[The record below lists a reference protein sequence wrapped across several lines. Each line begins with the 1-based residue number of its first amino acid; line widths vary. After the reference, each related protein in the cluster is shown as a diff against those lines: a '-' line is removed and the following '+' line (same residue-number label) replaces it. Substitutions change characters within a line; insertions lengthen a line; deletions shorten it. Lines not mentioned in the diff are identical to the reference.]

1 MSRLTQPAIQDGD
14 DITAASLNDRFT
26 QFSQTDLNEFN
37 TRDGAF
43 DLPHFQKGTGR
54 FVAPTMYEKSIGWN
68 LWKHSSYHTFTGQTT
83 GVVNPHIVLDSGGS
97 ADKLDFGALGM
108 TVRTTDV
115 LRVYWD
121 LSIRPRWEGS
131 KPWLGGALYFT
142 FPNGTGGTT
151 DIFSGYGCWA
161 FWLQWDITDNTLTN
175 WVDVPGQGDF
185 NTVVTGTRGGNALTN
200 CSSTS
205 VMQTNIE
212 SCDADDGAVRS
223 PTDVPLG
230 WTSVDGA
237 WHYTPQGAN
246 TVIYG
251 IRVVFTGPLGAYNDG
266 ANNYLV
272 RNDSVAA
279 SARLDQ
285 QAGGLSALL
294 MTLG

>member
-43 DLPHFQKGTGR
+43 DLPHFQKGNNR
-54 FVAPTMYEKSIGWN
+54 FLAPVMHEKSIGWN

-83 GVVNPHIVLDSGGS
+83 GSAPHIVLDSGGS
-97 ADKLDFGALGM
+97 PDALAFGALGM

-121 LSIRPRWEGS
+121 LSIRPRWEGG

-142 FPNGTGGTT
+142 FPGIGGGTNN
-151 DIFSGYGCWA
+151 IFSGYGCWA
-161 FWLQWDITDNTLTN
+161 FWLQWDITSNALTN
-175 WVDVPGQGDF
+175 FVNVPGQGDF
-185 NTVVTGTRGGNALTN
+185 NTVITGVRGGNTLTN
-200 CSSTS
+200 CTSTS

-212 SCDADDGAVRS
+212 ACDAQDGAIGS
-223 PTDVPLG
+223 LADVPLG

-246 TVIYG
+246 QIIYG
-251 IRVVFTGPLGAYNDG
+251 IRVVFTGPLGAHNQG
-266 ANNYLV
+266 GVNYLL

-279 SARLDQ
+279 AARLDQ